1 MLCSTR
7 MEFIWPKQCKQQ
19 CSTSPLKR
27 SRLTNNLNS
36 LKIFDLESTDDACE
50 KKMKKTKTHKK
61 TESNFIWSF
70 NSQKAAWYLLG
81 DIWGASSLFLYLHV
95 VCFSICM
102 TYLQSIF
109 AGICGNNGEL
119 WVEVIVTAGM
129 YSCNKIFPAYTF
141 LNLFLFTK
149 CYSEERIRFLCAW

>member
-1 MLCSTR
+1 MILNPLTTPVKR
-7 MEFIWPKQCKQQ
+7 RWRKLRLVKKLNP
-19 CSTSPLKR
+19 TSSDHSILKKLPDTY
-27 SRLTNNLNS
+27 SVT
-36 LKIFDLESTDDACE
+36 FEA
-50 KKMKKTKTHKK
+50 
-61 TESNFIWSF
+61 
-70 NSQKAAWYLLG
+70 Q
-81 DIWGASSLFLYLHV
+81 V

-141 LNLFLFTK
+141 LISFYLPNAIRKSEYVSYALDKKIITLSATK
-149 CYSEERIRFLCAW
+149 